1 MDSSLQVLDSSGQ
14 AMLVWR
20 RVWERR
26 STSIVSRLTVFELFG
41 GGHVGVEDPTRG
53 IKRAGLED
61 IAHLTAAHCIRVK
74 EHRALSIVHEY
85 YRILFSQRVKLI
97 S

>member
-41 GGHVGVEDPTRG
+41 GGHVGVEDPT
-53 IKRAGLED
+53 L
-61 IAHLTAAHCIRVK
+61 H
-74 EHRALSIVHEY
+74 
-85 YRILFSQRVKLI
+85 
-97 S
+97 

>member
-1 MDSSLQVLDSSGQ
+1 
-14 AMLVWR
+14 MLVWR

-53 IKRAGLED
+53 VKRAKVG
-61 IAHLTAAHCIRVK
+61 R
-74 EHRALSIVHEY
+74 HRPSNGGTLHESQGASSIVN
-85 YRILFSQRVKLI
+85 RS
-97 S
+97 